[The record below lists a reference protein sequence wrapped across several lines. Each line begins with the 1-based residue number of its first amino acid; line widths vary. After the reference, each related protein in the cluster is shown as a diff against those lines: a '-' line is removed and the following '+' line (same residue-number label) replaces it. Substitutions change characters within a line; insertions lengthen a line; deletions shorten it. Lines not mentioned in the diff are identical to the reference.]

1 MDDWQES
8 TRKRLEAS
16 KNWDMTKRQN
26 RREVRQIK
34 RRLFWGRWGALRA
47 VLVGGLVGGT
57 IGMTTWIYALKP
69 MIGGL

>member
-1 MDDWQES
+1 MVDWQES

-16 KNWDMTKRQN
+16 KNWDMTKRAN

-34 RRLFWGRWGALRA
+34 RRLFWGRWGRLRA
-47 VLVGGLVGGT
+47 ALIGGLVGGT
-57 IGMTTWIYALKP
+57 IGMTSWIYVLKP

>member
-1 MDDWQES
+1 MDDWQEA

-34 RRLFWGRWGALRA
+34 RRLFWGRWGTLRA

-57 IGMTTWIYALKP
+57 IGVTTWIYVLKP